1 MEAHSPP
8 QGVSSVGMLN
18 RLSRYTSLFVF
29 LALVAAAAWSGTTHE
44 PGPFYASL
52 RKPDWTPPGE
62 LFGPVWAVLYVFIA
76 LAGWIV
82 WRAQGLGLAL
92 AAWFVQLGLNGAW
105 SWLMFGH
112 KHITYALID
121 IVALWL
127 AIVVFI
133 GLAWPV
139 RRSAA
144 LLFVPY
150 FLWVTFAAALNFEI
164 WRLNS

>member
-1 MEAHSPP
+1 
-8 QGVSSVGMLN
+8 MLN
-18 RLSRYTSLFVF
+18 RLSRYTSLFFF
-29 LALVAAAAWSGTTHE
+29 LALVAGTAWWSRHE

-52 RKPDWTPPGE
+52 QKPTWTPPAE
-62 LFGPVWAVLYVFIA
+62 LFAPVWAVIYVLIA

-105 SWLMFGH
+105 PWLMFGH
-112 KHITYALID
+112 KQITYALTD
-121 IVALWL
+121 IIVLLL

-150 FLWVTFAAALNFEI
+150 FLWVSFAAVLNFEI

>member
-1 MEAHSPP
+1 
-8 QGVSSVGMLN
+8 MLN
-18 RLSRYTSLFVF
+18 RLSRYTSLFFF
-29 LALVAAAAWSGTTHE
+29 LALVAAAAWWGASYV

-52 RKPDWTPPGE
+52 QKPTWAPPDHV
-62 LFGPVWAVLYVFIA
+62 FAPVWAVLYVFIA

-92 AAWFVQLGLNGAW
+92 AAWFVQLGLNAAW
-105 SWLMFGH
+105 PWLMFGH
-112 KHITYALID
+112 KQITYALTD
-121 IVALWL
+121 IIVLLL

-150 FLWVTFAAALNFEI
+150 FLWVIFAAALNFEI